1 MSIIYLRRIFVE
13 KDSISLESIYP
24 RRTDFLPS
32 FDVFSAQV
40 TTVKLAI
47 CEMSASTD
55 SAHRVWALFLCK
67 VHVFVPWIPP
77 LRWSSTPQSSFLKH
91 LHHSRSVFSL
101 EAFLLN
107 VLSSLRWSS
116 SALSLSSSE
125 NSGTERR
132 ASGRRFVLCIE
143 LVYPTI
149 ISSQVLWRLVYV
161 LVKFYLLVI

>member
-13 KDSISLESIYP
+13 KDSIGLESIFP

-40 TTVKLAI
+40 TTIKLAI
-47 CEMSASTD
+47 CEMPASTD
-55 SAHRVWALFLCK
+55 RARRVWALFLCK
-67 VHVFVPWIPP
+67 VHVFVPWVPP

-101 EAFLLN
+101 EASLLN

-132 ASGRRFVLCIE
+132 ASGRWFVLCIE
-143 LVYPTI
+143 LVYPT

-161 LVKFYLLVI
+161 LVKIFLLVI